1 VGVHGLEWSPLYGW
15 LLLVSAWAKRAPI
28 LWAALPPVAIG
39 ALERIALGTGHFA
52 DFLRDHFLGG
62 PMTDEPVGMTMDMLG
77 SQSLV
82 DLVTDPG
89 LWLGLVLTALF
100 LLAAVW
106 LRRVR
111 GPI

>member
-1 VGVHGLEWSPLYGW
+1 MP
-15 LLLVSAWAKRAPI
+15 
-28 LWAALPPVAIG
+28 
-39 ALERIALGTGHFA
+39 
-52 DFLRDHFLGG
+52 
-62 PMTDEPVGMTMDMLG
+62 DEPVVGMTMDMLG
-77 SQSLV
+77 SQSLAG
-82 DLVTDPG
+82 LVSDPG